1 MKDFDTVRI
10 RVKNKFGISIL
21 VLLILLMPFCIKENG
36 HIKDIDGNVY
46 KTVVIGKYKWMV
58 ENLKTTK
65 FNNGM
70 EIPFVTGNS
79 NWSELNNAAYCWYDD
94 DKGNSVIYGALY
106 NFFAVNTGKLCPK
119 GWRVPSDEEWKYLE
133 GYVDSLYKIGDPIW
147 DESRI
152 RGYNA
157 GIRLKSKSGWKL
169 GGNGMDEFGFSA
181 LPGGERL
188 TSFNNSKGSCGF
200 WWTSSE
206 FDQSS
211 AWYRCIIYS
220 LSEMSRGPHP
230 KKMGFSV
237 RCLKNK

>member
-1 MKDFDTVRI
+1 MLLNDM
-10 RVKNKFGISIL
+10 NKFAIL
-21 VLLILLMPFCIKENG
+21 SLLFHLIVLSLTAQQLEKG
-36 HIKDIDGNVY
+36 TVVDVDSNVY
-46 KTVVIGKYKWMV
+46 KTVVIGKYIWMAD
-58 ENLKTTK
+58 NLKTTK
-65 FNNGM
+65 FNNGT
-70 EIPFVTGNS
+70 EIPFVTGSS
-79 NWSELNNAAYCWYDD
+79 NWSVLNDAAYCWYDD

-147 DESRI
+147 DESRL

-157 GIRLKSKSGWKL
+157 GIRLKAKSGWKL
-169 GGNGMDEFGFSA
+169 SGNGTDEFGFSA

-200 WWTSSE
+200 WWTCTE
-206 FDQSS
+206 FEQSS

-230 KKMGFSV
+230 KRMGFSV

>member
-1 MKDFDTVRI
+1 MLLNGMKKFAILSLFFHLIVLSLKAQPLEKGTVFDVD
-10 RVKNKFGISIL
+10 S
-21 VLLILLMPFCIKENG
+21 
-36 HIKDIDGNVY
+36 NVY
-46 KTVVIGKYKWMV
+46 KTVVIGKYIWMA

-65 FNNGM
+65 FNDGT
-70 EIPFVTGNS
+70 EIQFITGSS
-79 NWSELNNAAYCWYDD
+79 NWSVLNDAAYCWYDD
-94 DKGNSVIYGALY
+94 DKANSVIYGALY

-133 GYVDSLYKIGDPIW
+133 GYVDSLHKIGDPIW

-157 GIRLKSKSGWKL
+157 GTCLKAKLGWKL
-169 GGNGMDEFGFSA
+169 GGNGTDDYGFSA

-200 WWTSSE
+200 WWTCTE
-206 FDQSS
+206 FEQSG

-220 LSEMSRGPHP
+220 FSEISRGPHP
-230 KKMGFSV
+230 KRMGFSV

>member
-1 MKDFDTVRI
+1 MVLKAMKKLI
-10 RVKNKFGISIL
+10 
-21 VLLILLMPFCIKENG
+21 ILLLFFHLIVLHLKAQLEEKG
-36 HIKDIDGNVY
+36 TVTDIDNNVY
-46 KTVVIGKYKWMV
+46 KTVAIGKYKWMA
-58 ENLKTTK
+58 ENLKTSR
-65 FNNGM
+65 FNDGA
-70 EIPFVTGNS
+70 EIPLVTGS
-79 NWSELNNAAYCWYDD
+79 INWSVLDKAAYCWYDD
-94 DKGNSVIYGALY
+94 DKANSFIYGALY

-157 GIRLKSKSGWKL
+157 GTRLKAISGWKL
-169 GGNGMDEFGFSA
+169 GGNGSDDFGFSA

-200 WWTSSE
+200 WWTCTE
-206 FDQSS
+206 FEQSS

-220 LSEMSRGPHP
+220 LSEISRGPHP
-230 KKMGFSV
+230 KRMGFSV
-237 RCLKNK
+237 RCIINR